1 MDRTGT
7 PNSPLM
13 AAEYHFVTVWKIR
26 GTAHEVAEVLGDPMG
41 LARWWPSVYLDVREL
56 APGDP
61 QTHIGRYIELLTKG
75 WLPYTLRWRF
85 KVTESRG
92 DHGFSLVADGDF
104 VGHRRMDV
112 GAERRHRGCPVRL
125 ADHSRQTTAALRH
138 ARLQADLRR
147 QPPLGDGTGR
157 REPQARAA
165 EAASEDRSRAAGGAG
180 ASRADLRQGTTVA
193 KGPGTSLHGSR

>member
-1 MDRTGT
+1 M
-7 PNSPLM
+7 P
-13 AAEYHFVTVWKIR
+13 AEYHFVTVWKIR

-75 WLPYTLRWRF
+75 WALHAAVAFQGHRVTGRPRFQSGRRRRLRR
-85 KVTESRG
+85 
-92 DHGFSLVADGDF
+92 
-104 VGHRRMDV
+104 HRRMDV